1 MCHLCPE
8 IPPAQKASVLE
19 KSTKH
24 LKFLERALNE
34 YLRHQLDLEDQ
45 YREAGIH
52 YHCTDSIAREDAAV
66 SEHHQKRF
74 QDLFE
79 ITHVEEYN
87 MIFEPLFNIVAAL
100 NDLRDKYVRY
110 HGTAEELFH
119 RVNIESVPAYESL
132 ILDQLV
138 PFCEELNDVFR
149 AVTELYD
156 LSRTFYETD
165 RAGHRHTW
173 HDSTRIDQVLQPRIM
188 REECEKYHAWVGS
201 LPETRRAL
209 QGGRPVDEAALDLL
223 YSVPEGFEP
232 ETY

>member
-8 IPPAQKASVLE
+8 IPPALKASVLE

-45 YREAGIH
+45 YREAGIQ

-79 ITHVEEYN
+79 ITRVEEYN

-100 NDLRDKYVRY
+100 TDLRDKYVRY
-110 HGTAEELFH
+110 HGTAEVLFH
-119 RVNIESVPAYESL
+119 RVNIKFVPAYESL

-138 PFCEELNDVFR
+138 PFCEEVNDVFH

-156 LSRTFYETD
+156 LSCTFYETD

-173 HDSTRIDQVLQPRIM
+173 HDSTRID
-188 REECEKYHAWVGS
+188 
-201 LPETRRAL
+201 
-209 QGGRPVDEAALDLL
+209 
-223 YSVPEGFEP
+223 
-232 ETY
+232 